1 MWLQEG
7 VEVVSVVRQA
17 EGGGVSQLDSHFPQV
32 FGKKIFQQ
40 KNP

>member
-17 EGGGVSQLDSHFPQV
+17 EGGVSQLDSHFPQV